1 MSHADP
7 EPLIRALE
15 VIAAAPDSAA
25 ALTLYA
31 LVSTLEHERTGC
43 LFRLL
48 KLRDLDADQRVIAY
62 GLMECLARGE
72 VGTPA
77 WQAAKARMDG
87 LIRGMAP

>member
-1 MSHADP
+1 MSQADP

-15 VIAAAPDSAA
+15 MIAAAPDSAA

-48 KLRDLDADQRVIAY
+48 KLRDLDADQRAIAY
-62 GLMECLARGE
+62 GLMDCLARGE